1 MIKVVALYLL
11 SSFFLAHAGEK
22 LIVETDGC
30 GMKASNSSGFS
41 SEDTSEG
48 ETIIKYKYK
57 DGRVGNIKI
66 TCEDMTLVDAIS
78 GYFVQEKDGLKV
90 GTGSHPLAK
99 ARTYSGSNWSGVEGV
114 YFLGAVCFITSFEA
128 GKSHVFFIDTCGDEK
143 DTNEVRKRFL
153 SLLKH
158 AETYYVEPSDK

>member
-1 MIKVVALYLL
+1 MIKIVAFYLL
-11 SSFFLAHAGEK
+11 SSFFLAHAGEN

-57 DGRVGNIKI
+57 DGRVRNIKI
-66 TCEDMTLVDAIS
+66 SCEDMTLADAIS
-78 GYFVQEKDGLKV
+78 GDYVQEKDGLKV

-114 YFLGAVCFITSFEA
+114 YFLSAVCFTTSFEA
-128 GKSHVFFIDTCGDEK
+128 GKSHVFFIDTCGEEK
-143 DTNEVRKRFL
+143 DTNEVRKSFL
-153 SLLKH
+153 SLLKR
-158 AETYYVEPSDK
+158 AKTYYVEPGVK